1 MTEQNNFAGK
11 FHLWFN
17 IIMIALYTVS
27 GVLLLFIVRFE
38 SLPALNTK
46 MIGGGI
52 TGGGGGVALSIDGGS
67 ASEISSL
74 TTVFFPSSNPEIK
87 LMIIGIATASAI
99 APMVIKK
106 ARTTCFS

>member
-46 MIGGGI
+46 MIGGVLLLYALYRGYK
-52 TGGGGGVALSIDGGS
+52 TYKTNVAQ
-67 ASEISSL
+67 
-74 TTVFFPSSNPEIK
+74 SNTNQTNA
-87 LMIIGIATASAI
+87 G
-99 APMVIKK
+99 
-106 ARTTCFS
+106 R